1 MREFS
6 KLYSQFWIG
15 RTGKQ
20 IRRFGLEC
28 QIVAL
33 YLLSAPT
40 ANPLGLYYLPKQAI
54 AHETGLDLE
63 VVQASL
69 QSLAG
74 IGFCAYDELAET
86 VFVFNMARYQIGGSL
101 KLNDGRVTWVKRL
114 IEQMAD
120 SPFYPRFYELYGE
133 PFQLIENGFAKP
145 LGSPSE
151 GPSKP
156 LRSIETENEI
166 GSETKIETKTENA
179 HGEGDMR
186 EDRRD
191 STSSSTDGRPIEFLD
206 PDTQRAQTIILDKRK
221 KAGRSGGS

>member
-20 IRRFGLEC
+20 IRRFGPEC

-54 AHETGLDLE
+54 AHETGLALE
-63 VVQASL
+63 AVQASL

-86 VFVFNMARYQIGGSL
+86 VFIFNMARYQIGVSL
-101 KLNDGRVTWVKRL
+101 KLNDKRVTWVKRL
-114 IEQMAD
+114 IEQ
-120 SPFYPRFYELYGE
+120 
-133 PFQLIENGFAKP
+133 
-145 LGSPSE
+145 
-151 GPSKP
+151 
-156 LRSIETENEI
+156 
-166 GSETKIETKTENA
+166 
-179 HGEGDMR
+179 
-186 EDRRD
+186 
-191 STSSSTDGRPIEFLD
+191 
-206 PDTQRAQTIILDKRK
+206 
-221 KAGRSGGS
+221 